1 MQPHERR
8 RLLANIE
15 TLVKRPAQAKVET
28 MSEVLDDLG
37 SLYSEYCGRKVTF
50 LAVCADVPDNQ
61 EHLDEFKKNLTGT
74 KQEQS

>member
-1 MQPHERR
+1 MTQTERR

-15 TLVKRPAQAKVET
+15 TLVKRPALAKVET

-50 LAVCADVPDNQ
+50 LAVCAEVSGNQ
-61 EHLDEFKKNLTGT
+61 EQLDEFKKNLTGT